1 MPCGGDTR
9 LCRCRPPRSRPR
21 APGVSIREGS
31 CRAGS
36 GSLPGIES
44 NRVPIRRGVTVGVD
58 AERVLV
64 KGRLGALGGRIRP
77 DIAVGGGD
85 GKAVVERTADTRQ
98 HRALRGL
105 VRNEIRNMI
114 EGVTKGFE
122 RVLEINGVGYKAALS
137 GRTLSL
143 NLGFTHPIAFPLPEG
158 IEAKVDK
165 QTVVTIRGRDRYLV
179 GQIAANIRALKKPD
193 VYKAKGVKYAG
204 EILLRK
210 EGTTGK

>member
-1 MPCGGDTR
+1 M
-9 LCRCRPPRSRPR
+9 SRIGRKP
-21 APGVSIREGS
+21 
-31 CRAGS
+31 
-36 GSLPGIES
+36 
-44 NRVPIRRGVTVGVD
+44 VPIPSGVD
-58 AERVLV
+58 VKVDAQKVFV
-64 KGRLGALGGRIRP
+64 KGPHGALTRP
-77 DIAVGGGD
+77 IPTGITVSLAHSD
-85 GKAVVERTADTRQ
+85 VVVQRAADTRQ
-98 HRALRGL
+98 YRALHGL

-137 GRTLSL
+137 GRTLSF
-143 NLGFTHPIAFPLPEG
+143 NLGFTHPIEFPLPEG

-204 EILLRK
+204 EILIRK
-210 EGTTGK
+210 EGKTGK

>member
-1 MPCGGDTR
+1 M
-9 LCRCRPPRSRPR
+9 SRIGKKP
-21 APGVSIREGS
+21 
-31 CRAGS
+31 
-36 GSLPGIES
+36 
-44 NRVPIRRGVTVGVD
+44 VPIPQGVD
-58 AERVLV
+58 VKVDAQKVFV
-64 KGRLGALGGRIRP
+64 KGPLGALTRP
-77 DIAVGGGD
+77 IPPGITVSLANSDVVVQRAV
-85 GKAVVERTADTRQ
+85 DTRQ
-98 HRALRGL
+98 HCALHGL
-105 VRNEIRNMI
+105 VRSEIRNMI

-179 GQIAANIRALKKPD
+179 GQIAANLRALKKPD

-210 EGTTGK
+210 EGKTGK